1 MEGKNYA
8 RNKKISENRKI
19 KRRIA
24 IDERKRQEE
33 ERIRN
38 IEPETLEGQIIQKFS
53 DSEDSSNSDNK
64 DTNKWC
70 IIS

>member
-38 IEPETLEGQIIQKFS
+38 IDPETLEGQIIQKFS